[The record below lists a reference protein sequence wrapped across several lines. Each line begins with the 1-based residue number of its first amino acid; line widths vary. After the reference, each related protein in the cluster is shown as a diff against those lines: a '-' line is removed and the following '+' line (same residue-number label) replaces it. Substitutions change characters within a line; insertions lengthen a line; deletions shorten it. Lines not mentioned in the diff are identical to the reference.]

1 MAGPCHVATTGHPDP
16 ATILSTT
23 DLRSTAAS
31 AGVSSPGTGRSAGI
45 GTGATA
51 AASVAPVPDP
61 QGDAVVREALHL
73 RARWVQALT
82 ARAAWQLGCRLVSV
96 GVQPGQDAVRLLTLE
111 ELRASALRRAVPDE
125 GQRAP
130 ILGTRL
136 ERCRRGSD

>member
-31 AGVSSPGTGRSAGI
+31 AGVSSPGTSRSAGI

-61 QGDAVVREALHL
+61 QGDAVEREALHL
-73 RARWVQALT
+73 RALRSFPPRD
-82 ARAAWQLGCRLVSV
+82 RAAPAAAITTATSTG
-96 GVQPGQDAVRLLTLE
+96 
-111 ELRASALRRAVPDE
+111 
-125 GQRAP
+125 
-130 ILGTRL
+130 
-136 ERCRRGSD
+136 